1 VEQQKHAARFNNR
14 KFLLRCIEEVLAKEQ
29 HPVEESKSD
38 VNEDERRLLESFVLA
53 SANDIGEIDDSDS
66 DEEEMSSIQGAGSPL
81 SSDDDLPR
89 NFNNSNLSAL
99 NSENA
104 ERNRNILIGGS
115 GASTPREAPPS
126 LNRSIRSISDFLVKK
141 TTSVINQIRR

>member
-1 VEQQKHAARFNNR
+1 M
-14 KFLLRCIEEVLAKEQ
+14 RCIEEVLAKEQ

-38 VNEDERRLLESFVLA
+38 VNEDERRLLESFVIA
-53 SANDIGEIDDSDS
+53 SANDIGEIDDSDL
-66 DEEEMSSIQGAGSPL
+66 EEDEMSSIQGAESPV

-89 NFNNSNLSAL
+89 NFNNNISAL
-99 NSENA
+99 NSEHA
-104 ERNRNILIGGS
+104 ERNRNILIGDS